1 MAKKKPSY
9 IGLMN
14 AIAVGEARAQR
25 YLDAWADTTADDDVA
40 ETVRFIALREGE
52 HAMAFAKRMAEL
64 GFTVREGDPA
74 EERAAMRA
82 AKSKKL
88 TDVEKFEHFGL
99 ARVKKGDDVFTA
111 MFTDQTIDPQ
121 TGGLLGRYI
130 AEERDSLRRA
140 ATCYRRTKRQ
150 A

>member
-9 IGLMN
+9 IGLLN

-25 YLDAWADTTADDDVA
+25 YLGAWADTTDDEAVA
-40 ETVRFIALREGE
+40 ETIRFIALREGE

-64 GFTVREGDPA
+64 GFSVREGDPV

-88 TDVEKFEHFGL
+88 TDAEKFEHFGL
-99 ARVKKGDDVFTA
+99 ARVKRGDDVFTG
-111 MFTDQTIDPQ
+111 MFADQTIDPQ

-140 ATCYRRTKRQ
+140 ASCYRRTKRN